1 MHSRVKLATGR
12 PIYDGYILNRHPA
25 LTRLRR
31 CGAVPAAND
40 PRQVIRNLDVPL
52 IRIIGQTDILT
63 TYAQRREDG
72 DASGDRYR
80 LYEVAG
86 GAHADAAFY
95 PYIPPVADL
104 RKIGSAFPFLASWPF
119 ANQCEPEQTLAKTPI
134 NAYVLDAAFA
144 NLTRWIRDGVAPP
157 KAERIKIEKPGTP
170 QARIALDQYGNAAG
184 GVRTPYVEVPIATYY
199 TTSKGETFCPEL
211 AHTVPF
217 DWTRLNSL
225 YGTPQNYAAKV
236 GQSVDRLVR
245 ERWLTESDRKKIKVE
260 AGSVPVS
267 SSN

>member
-1 MHSRVKLATGR
+1 MS
-12 PIYDGYILNRHPA
+12 I
-25 LTRLRR
+25 
-31 CGAVPAAND
+31 
-40 PRQVIRNLDVPL
+40 
-52 IRIIGQTDILT
+52 
-63 TYAQRREDG
+63 
-72 DASGDRYR
+72 
-80 LYEVAG
+80 AG

-95 PYIPPVADL
+95 PYIPTVMDL
-104 RKIGSAFPFLASWPF
+104 RRIGSAFPFLASWPF

-134 NAYVLDAAFA
+134 NTDALDAAFA

-157 KAERIKIEKPGTP
+157 KAERIKIENPGTQ
-170 QARIALDQYGNAAG
+170 QAHIALDQYGNAVG
-184 GVRTPYVEVPIATYY
+184 GVRTPYVDVPIATYY

-217 DWTRLNSL
+217 DWARLNSL
-225 YGTPQNYAAKV
+225 YGTPQNYTAKV

-245 ERWLTESDRKKIKVE
+245 ERWLTESDGKKIRVE

>member
-1 MHSRVKLATGR
+1 MRS
-12 PIYDGYILNRHPA
+12 
-25 LTRLRR
+25 
-31 CGAVPAAND
+31 AAKIVM
-40 PRQVIRNLDVPL
+40 RQA
-52 IRIIGQTDILT
+52 IG
-63 TYAQRREDG
+63 
-72 DASGDRYR
+72 YR

-134 NAYVLDAAFA
+134 NTHVLDAAFA

-157 KAERIKIEKPGTP
+157 KAERIKIENPGTP
-170 QARIALDQYGNAAG
+170 QARIALDQHGNAAG
-184 GVRTPYVEVPIATYY
+184 GVRTAVRRGTHRDLLHDVEGGDVLSRAR
-199 TTSKGETFCPEL
+199 
-211 AHTVPF
+211 AHGAV
-217 DWTRLNSL
+217 RLDASQQPPMARRR
-225 YGTPQNYAAKV
+225 TIAAKV

-245 ERWLTESDRKKIKVE
+245 ERWLTESDGKKIKVE